1 MLQNYL
7 YKLGWLVGLVLFQV
21 LVLNHVHI
29 IGYATPFL
37 YIFLILKFES
47 SVSRNALMLWA
58 FFLGLVIDVFS
69 DTPGMNAAAVVLL
82 AFLRPLFL
90 RLFVPRETLDDLV
103 PSIQTMGLTPF
114 FKYVSLAVL
123 LHHTVLLSLE
133 FFSLAHYG
141 ILLLRILGSSLLTV
155 ACIMTLDGIYRNK

>member
-47 SVSRNALMLWA
+47 SVSRNALML
-58 FFLGLVIDVFS
+58 
-69 DTPGMNAAAVVLL
+69 
-82 AFLRPLFL
+82 
-90 RLFVPRETLDDLV
+90 
-103 PSIQTMGLTPF
+103 
-114 FKYVSLAVL
+114 
-123 LHHTVLLSLE
+123 
-133 FFSLAHYG
+133 
-141 ILLLRILGSSLLTV
+141 
-155 ACIMTLDGIYRNK
+155 